1 MSKTWKAFELTV
13 AKFFNTN
20 RTPLSGSN
28 SRHDTTSD
36 TLHPTLYIEAKR
48 DRRYVG
54 KTLGDLL
61 HNTVKEAKKEH
72 KTPVVALREHSKR
85 GFWLIINSFDFEKV
99 VKIYNDQLSKKL

>member
-13 AKFFNTN
+13 AKFFNTH

-28 SRHDTTSD
+28 SRHGTTSD
-36 TLHPTLYIEAKR
+36 TLHPRLYIEAKR
-48 DRRYVG
+48 DKRYVG

-61 HNTVKEAKKEH
+61 HNTLKEAKKER
-72 KTPVVALREHSKR
+72 KPAVVALREHNKR

-99 VKIYNDQLSKKL
+99 VKEYYEQITK